1 MKYNLETEAKTLR
14 PRQKFLEVKTIIFA
28 SRPVLTS
35 LIYIKKVVVILL
47 WSVNFFLTEINIL
60 HIKYV
65 KEYT

>member
-47 WSVNFFLTEINIL
+47 
-60 HIKYV
+60 
-65 KEYT
+65 